1 MNFAVVLF
9 LTISLIVA
17 TVLFF
22 AWAHKYGDE
31 WNWNKIKEGYKKG
44 WFNLLIVTLLLL
56 ASTAVMWYVL
66 PEPKSAFLA
75 FAKMWG
81 VWVPIWGIVG
91 GCQIL
96 RSLYKIFRETRRA
109 PKPWIAFVVFGLLLL
124 IGSAV
129 WYGFE
134 ISNLI

>member
-96 RSLYKIFRETRRA
+96 RSLYKIFRETHRA

>member
-81 VWVPIWGIVG
+81 VWVPIWGIVS

>member
-81 VWVPIWGIVG
+81 VWVPIWGVVS

>member
-44 WFNLLIVTLLLL
+44 WLNLLIVTLLLL
-56 ASTAVMWYVL
+56 VSTAVMWYVL

-109 PKPWIAFVVFGLLLL
+109 PKPWIAFVVFGLLIL